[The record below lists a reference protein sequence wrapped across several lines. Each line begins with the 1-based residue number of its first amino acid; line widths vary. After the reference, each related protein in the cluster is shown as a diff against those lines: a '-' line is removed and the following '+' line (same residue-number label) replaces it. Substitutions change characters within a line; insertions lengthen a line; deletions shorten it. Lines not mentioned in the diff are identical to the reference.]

1 MKKLTTIVAFI
12 LLFSMTLTACNNVKN
27 PSDVSDT
34 PAETPSGTPESS
46 QPPIE
51 SQAPITFESY
61 LGFELGMSFP
71 DALEHMEELEVRSEF
86 YIFGDVICIYGD
98 DYDVLIKLGQANE
111 DDMVGEVKNIYRIDH
126 SIKPTPEN
134 IQKLTEGMDALE
146 VYMLLG
152 FPTGSYSSG
161 VKSITYKLPNGDVLT
176 ITGSRT
182 SVGWISYS
190 EAATQT
196 Q

>member
-12 LLFSMTLTACNNVKN
+12 LLFSMALTACNNVKN

-86 YIFGDVICIYGD
+86 YIFGKVICIYGD
-98 DYDVLIKLGQANE
+98 DYDVLIELGQANE
-111 DDMVGEVKNIYRIDH
+111 DDMVGEIKNIYRIDH

-134 IQKLTEGMDALE
+134 IQKLTVGMDVFE
-146 VYMLLG
+146 VYFILG
-152 FPTGSYSSG
+152 LPTGSYTSG
-161 VKSITYKLPNGDVLT
+161 MITISYKLPNGDMLT
-176 ITGSRT
+176 IYGRNTVS
-182 SVGWISYS
+182 SILYN

>member
-12 LLFSMTLTACNNVKN
+12 LLFSMALTACNNVKN

-61 LGFELGMSFP
+61 LGFELGMSLP

-86 YIFGDVICIYGD
+86 YMFGKVICIYGD

-134 IQKLTEGMDALE
+134 IQKLTVGMDVFE
-146 VYMLLG
+146 VYFILG
-152 FPTGSYSSG
+152 LPTGSYTSG
-161 VKSITYKLPNGDVLT
+161 MITISYKLPNGDMLT
-176 ITGSRT
+176 IYGRNTVSA
-182 SVGWISYS
+182 IHYN

>member
-12 LLFSMTLTACNNVKN
+12 LLFSMALTACNNVKN

-46 QPPIE
+46 QPSIE

-71 DALEHMEELEVRSEF
+71 DALKHMEELEVRSEF

-134 IQKLTEGMDALE
+134 IQKLTVGMDVFE
-146 VYMLLG
+146 VYFILG
-152 FPTGSYSSG
+152 LPTGSYTSG
-161 VKSITYKLPNGDVLT
+161 MITISYKLPNGDMLT
-176 ITGSRT
+176 IYGRNTVS
-182 SVGWISYS
+182 SILYN

>member
-1 MKKLTTIVAFI
+1 MKTLITIIVLL
-12 LLFSMTLTACNNVKN
+12 LLFSMALTACNNVKN

-86 YIFGDVICIYGD
+86 YIFGKVICIYGD
-98 DYDVLIKLGQANE
+98 DYDVLIELGQANE
-111 DDMVGEVKNIYRIDH
+111 DDMVGEIKNIYRIDH

-134 IQKLTEGMDALE
+134 IQKLTVGMDVFE
-146 VYMLLG
+146 VYFILG
-152 FPTGSYSSG
+152 LPTGSYTSG
-161 VKSITYKLPNGDVLT
+161 MITISYKLPNGDMLT
-176 ITGSRT
+176 IYGRNTVS
-182 SVGWISYS
+182 SILYN

>member
-1 MKKLTTIVAFI
+1 MKNLIMIIAFL
-12 LLFSMTLTACNNVKN
+12 LLFSMALTACNNVKN

-51 SQAPITFESY
+51 SQAPTTFESY
-61 LGFELGMSFP
+61 LGFELGMSLP
-71 DALEHMEELEVRSEF
+71 DALEHMEELEVHSEF
-86 YIFGDVICIYGD
+86 YMFGKVICIYGD
-98 DYDVLIKLGQANE
+98 DYDVLIELGQANE

-134 IQKLTEGMDALE
+134 IQKLTVGMDVFE
-146 VYMLLG
+146 VYFILG
-152 FPTGSYSSG
+152 LPTGSYTSG
-161 VKSITYKLPNGDVLT
+161 MITISYKLPNGDMLT
-176 ITGSRT
+176 IYGRNTVS
-182 SVGWISYS
+182 SIHYN